1 MGLTSK
7 LKPKE
12 TMTIPFKEGT
22 LYLVGNVADQ
32 LEFGMKPE
40 VSYPYIFIYFV
51 YSYDLKKIEQLPES
65 SNFIRLGDGY
75 AEARRHEGG
84 FQIRRVEHPQ
94 SKIFSLSTFSK
105 EEYEIIRKH
114 L

>member
-7 LKPKE
+7 LEPKE

-22 LYLVGNVADQ
+22 FYPVGKA

-75 AEARRHEGG
+75 AEARRREGG
-84 FQIRRVEHPQ
+84 FQIRRVEDLH

-105 EEYEIIRKH
+105 EEYETIQKY